1 MALASDLLPRLVL
14 NGLVSP
20 YHVQVVVQ
28 HVHFDGLGRTK
39 DDIIMYEIRDVF
51 KAKNLIEA
59 SIPLCVAFFP
69 SLLETPWT
77 SARTTG
83 YPAPTDELASSRE
96 GG

>member
-1 MALASDLLPRLVL
+1 MLSLAVTSGLLPRLVL
-14 NGLVSP
+14 NNLLSP
-20 YHVQVVVQ
+20 YCVQVVVQ

-69 SLLETPWT
+69 SPSEDPVGLCSHHWV
-77 SARTTG
+77 
-83 YPAPTDELASSRE
+83 SRPH
-96 GG
+96 